1 MNDIVGVKR
10 QRAAKPNNL
19 DPIHPMKTKKIIS
32 TNATLID
39 RDELI
44 RGHGLTVISYPETAD
59 ECAQVMI
66 GSTMHRT
73 DDLIITAD
81 RIASKLA
88 GWEVAL

>member
-1 MNDIVGVKR
+1 
-10 QRAAKPNNL
+10 
-19 DPIHPMKTKKIIS
+19 MKTKCTRYVVRGSVRGTIS